1 LARFLAQQLAGMD
14 PWRHLGYSQESLEG
28 FFLRPACDAERYLIR
43 VADDIAGVLCLK
55 QPWLRG
61 VYLEQ
66 LALLPSYQ
74 RRGLGRRALEFIEQ
88 SHPQAANIWLL
99 VSRFNQPAR
108 HFYLAHGFAELCCIE
123 DLLLAGE
130 DEVLMR
136 KRLPPRQ
143 N

>member
-1 LARFLAQQLAGMD
+1 YTSNL
-14 PWRHLGYSQESLEG
+14 S
-28 FFLRPACDAERYLIR
+28 PACPGAL
-43 VADDIAGVLCLK
+43 GVLLF
-55 QPWLRG
+55 
-61 VYLEQ
+61 
-66 LALLPSYQ
+66 A
-74 RRGLGRRALEFIEQ
+74 F
-88 SHPQAANIWLL
+88 QAANIWLL